1 MYNLPWEIIEFPNRT
16 ICKSMLG
23 IVVEITSYSLFILG
37 AWKITGPLKTQFIK
51 LTVFVIACDSS
62 GEVPVERVVV
72 APAKSAAVSV
82 LTLFDSRTYSSAT
95 ASLFHR
101 PCRFRASVFAH

>member
-1 MYNLPWEIIEFPNRT
+1 
-16 ICKSMLG
+16 MLG
-23 IVVEITSYSLFILG
+23 IVVEITSYSLYILG

-72 APAKSAAVSV
+72 APAKGAAVPV
-82 LTLFDSRTYSSAT
+82 LTRFDSRTYSSAT

-101 PCRFRASVFAH
+101 QCRFRTSVFAH